1 MKIHQTFS
9 IAYFFLLS
17 ILSAQNT
24 RPIWLDDLPIKSF
37 SEGIPAVLGKTNAAG
52 DPLRI
57 AGTQYPNAVALNPT
71 RTRAF
76 YRHGQAQSFPH

>member
-57 AGTQYPNAVALNPT
+57 AGTTYPHGVGVNSTSIL
-71 RTRAF
+71 AF
-76 YRHGQAQSFPH
+76 FLDGQAQSFSA